1 MIGNAPPYRFTHHAL
16 AVLAAA
22 MLGATLFA
30 VLWTTMLG
38 IHAGAR
44 SPGPTWLAMLAVL
57 CWLSTFAIT
66 LPSAAIVFSLL
77 WPATRRR
84 TAAAG
89 WICLIAGAATGI
101 LLAPLASPKLH
112 GATPLQLAAFTLIGA
127 GVAALYRIL
136 LNQLDRGGS
145 SAGGISSPPPTN

>member
-1 MIGNAPPYRFTHHAL
+1 MIGHARPLRFTHHAL

-38 IHAGAR
+38 IHAGVR

-77 WPATRRR
+77 WPVTRRR
-84 TAAAG
+84 KAAAA
-89 WICLIAGAATGI
+89 WLCLVAGATTGI
-101 LLAPLASPKLH
+101 LLAPVASPKLH
-112 GATPLQLAAFTLIGA
+112 GASPLQLLTFALIGA
-127 GVAALYRIL
+127 GVAAIYCIL
-136 LNQLDRGGS
+136 LRRLGRSG
-145 SAGGISSPPPTN
+145 

>member
-1 MIGNAPPYRFTHHAL
+1 MIGNAPPLRFARHAL

-22 MLGATLFA
+22 LLGATLFA
-30 VLWTTMLG
+30 VLWTAALG
-38 IHAGAR
+38 ISAGAR
-44 SPGPTWLAMLAVL
+44 SPGPTWLATLAVAF
-57 CWLSTFAIT
+57 WLGTFVIM

-77 WPATRRR
+77 WPVTRRR

-112 GATPLQLAAFTLIGA
+112 GTTPLQLATFAVIGA
-127 GVAALYRIL
+127 GVAGLYRVL
-136 LNQLDRGGS
+136 LNRLGRD
-145 SAGGISSPPPTN
+145 T